1 MNKSVF
7 LQWMFIIVAVFSCS
21 SCATIF
27 LGSKADVTFDGQVG
41 EPVTIVTGTDTFPD
55 RLLPATLPV
64 PRKQLKDTIRFQ
76 SEHFLYAPIVP
87 GRRTSAWLW
96 GDLYISG
103 PLGLVVDYGTGSI
116 YTPAEKVYQ
125 LHYVPKSEGTAP
137 LAVRNYSLPTSRLAR
152 PQRLYRHE
160 IGLSCGLFNKE
171 NKELSKAEKQLDEL
185 VREPAAS
192 WMELLADLV
201 RTTFVPNDAF
211 QCGLPGG
218 VSLTAFYFY
227 HLNKRLAI
235 GLTGGISGDFRSFTY
250 TTRTMDAES
259 MKCLDGE
266 IRLRNTLVMPTVKWT
281 WQHYTWGN
289 LYSKAALGAKR
300 EHTWLNIWCM
310 KGYEQHEDDFRR
322 MDRRRWGM
330 AFQFCPVGMEVGTK
344 GLRFFSDLGFGDCCV
359 WNFGFCVH
367 L

>member
-1 MNKSVF
+1 MVKN
-7 LQWMFIIVAVFSCS
+7 L
-21 SCATIF
+21 
-27 LGSKADVTFDGQVG
+27 
-41 EPVTIVTGTDTFPD
+41 
-55 RLLPATLPV
+55 
-64 PRKQLKDTIRFQ
+64 
-76 SEHFLYAPIVP
+76 
-87 GRRTSAWLW
+87 SA
-96 GDLYISG
+96 
-103 PLGLVVDYGTGSI
+103 
-116 YTPAEKVYQ
+116 
-125 LHYVPKSEGTAP
+125 
-137 LAVRNYSLPTSRLAR
+137 
-152 PQRLYRHE
+152 
-160 IGLSCGLFNKE
+160 
-171 NKELSKAEKQLDEL
+171 
-185 VREPAAS
+185 
-192 WMELLADLV
+192 
-201 RTTFVPNDAF
+201 
-211 QCGLPGG
+211 GG

-266 IRLRNTLVMPTVKWT
+266 IRQRNTFVMPTVKWT

-300 EHTWLNIWCM
+300 EHTWLNIWCL